1 MKIKNIK
8 VKSAAADSEE
18 AAIRNANNNKK
29 DFKTPLTELV
39 NSSSLQFLLNP
50 IKSNH
55 FLIKLVWF
63 IFLMFS
69 LICSFN
75 YVYLNVRDYLNY
87 DTITSIYQINEQE
100 SEFPTVSFC
109 SPNEYN
115 LEIKLN
121 SFWFN
126 SSNLINEWQNHLES
140 YNDTSQGKCFRFNS
154 GLNMLNQTIPYKK
167 LRVSGR
173 DVGLIIYFYSNTSLE
188 YGELIVSIHNHTQI
202 PKTIYNKGIWI
213 SAGSVN
219 SFIVNR
225 IYDQKLEHPYNDCY
239 KNVSLSDSQFNKT
252 IIEFILS
259 RNRIYTQKECVS
271 LCRNFIF
278 NETNSCKCYLNELDE
293 EIYKKCYVG
302 NTNSKSQACVV
313 QFQADFNHELCMRY
327 CPSECDSFSY
337 DISLTTQSI
346 IAYGNISLNSTFAE
360 FLNYANLTR
369 TFYGIR
375 VYYEDLRYT
384 WINQQAKIELFGLVS
399 NVGGILGLFLGFSFV
414 SLMEI
419 FEIIFEFFYILVRF

>member
-63 IFLMFS
+63 IFLIFS

-126 SSNLINEWQNHLES
+126 SNNLINEWQNHLES

-173 DVGLIIYFYSNTSLE
+173 DVGLIIF
-188 YGELIVSIHNHTQI
+188 LI
-202 PKTIYNKGIWI
+202 
-213 SAGSVN
+213 
-219 SFIVNR
+219 
-225 IYDQKLEHPYNDCY
+225 
-239 KNVSLSDSQFNKT
+239 
-252 IIEFILS
+252 
-259 RNRIYTQKECVS
+259 
-271 LCRNFIF
+271 
-278 NETNSCKCYLNELDE
+278 
-293 EIYKKCYVG
+293 
-302 NTNSKSQACVV
+302 
-313 QFQADFNHELCMRY
+313 FQVL
-327 CPSECDSFSY
+327 SFS
-337 DISLTTQSI
+337 
-346 IAYGNISLNSTFAE
+346 A
-360 FLNYANLTR
+360 FL
-369 TFYGIR
+369 
-375 VYYEDLRYT
+375 
-384 WINQQAKIELFGLVS
+384 
-399 NVGGILGLFLGFSFV
+399 
-414 SLMEI
+414 
-419 FEIIFEFFYILVRF
+419 

>member
-1 MKIKNIK
+1 MKIKRNKEKPPVVDSNK
-8 VKSAAADSEE
+8 V
-18 AAIRNANNNKK
+18 IRNSNGKNK
-29 DFKTPLTELV
+29 DLKTPIIEIV
-39 NSSSLQFLLNP
+39 NTSSLQFILNP
-50 IKSNH
+50 IKSNNI
-55 FLIKLVWF
+55 LMKLVW
-63 IFLMFS
+63 ITFLIFS
-69 LICSFN
+69 LICSFY
-75 YVYLNVRDYLNY
+75 YVYLNIKDYLHY
-87 DTITSIYQINEQE
+87 DTITSIYHVVEEE

-109 SPNEYN
+109 SPYN

-126 SSNLINEWQNHLES
+126 SNNLINEWQNHLEA

-154 GLNMLNQTIPYKK
+154 GLNMLNQKMPYKYLK
-167 LRVSGR
+167 VSGR
-173 DVGLIIYFYSNTSLE
+173 DAGLMIYFYSNTSLD
-188 YGELIVSIHNHTQI
+188 YGELIVSIQNHTQM
-202 PKTIYNKGIWI
+202 PRTIYNKGIWI
-213 SAGSVN
+213 SPGSIN
-219 SFIVNR
+219 SFLVNR

-239 KNVSLSDSQFNKT
+239 KNISLAYSQFNKT
-252 IIEFILS
+252 IIEFILN
-259 RNRIYTQKECVS
+259 RNRIYTQKECFAM
-271 LCRNFIF
+271 CRNLNF
-278 NETNSCKCYLNELDE
+278 NETNTCRCYLNELDE
-293 EIYKKCYVG
+293 ELYKKCYVG
-302 NTNSKSQACVV
+302 NSNLISQNCVV
-313 QFQADFNHELCMRY
+313 KFQADFNHKTCMQY

-337 DISLTTQSI
+337 DITLTTQSI

-375 VYYEDLRYT
+375 VFYEDLRYT